1 MVTWPKNI
9 EGKIEIRLDGKD
21 MMVPEEDCV
30 WTKKD
35 GKLHHIHT
43 LGEGFSLFEFEGLT
57 GTFEERLQQVK
68 DNRAAALTKVTGL
81 KRWKSQKEPKKST
94 KDWPVGLGPQCLPCE
109 EQTCL
114 FHRVAY
120 THLLYQQQ

>member
-9 EGKIEIRLDGKD
+9 DGKIKMRLDGKD

-94 KDWPVGLGPQCLPCE
+94 KDW
-109 EQTCL
+109 L
-114 FHRVAY
+114 FG
-120 THLLYQQQ
+120 